1 MAKVIDKVAV
11 LAHYVDGESDVGFT
25 RLPVSV
31 TGQQPSEYF
40 TIIREDGIE
49 VLINLRH
56 VIRLEQNIIYKE

>member
-11 LAHYVDGESDVGFT
+11 LVHYVDGESDVGFA

-40 TIIREDGIE
+40 TVTR
-49 VLINLRH
+49 
-56 VIRLEQNIIYKE
+56 

>member
-11 LAHYVDGESDVGFT
+11 LVHYVDGESDVGFA

-40 TIIREDGIE
+40 TVTREDGIE

>member
-1 MAKVIDKVAV
+1 MAKVIDKVV
-11 LAHYVDGESDVGFT
+11 VMVHYADGGSDIGST

-40 TIIREDGIE
+40 TITREDGTE